1 MQPDSVT
8 GSRPPVLL
16 VEDDREL
23 ADEIRSALQASGH
36 AVIHAATAPEG
47 LRVARSE
54 EPAVLI
60 IDRMLSGE
68 DGLSIVAAL
77 REEGNLVPVLV
88 MSGLSAIDERID
100 GLKAGGDDYLVK
112 PFDIRELSA
121 RVEALL
127 RRASES
133 RTTRLHVGRLEMD
146 LVDRQVRRDGV
157 LIGLQQRE
165 FQLLEYFMRR
175 PRLMITRDMLLEQIW
190 HYSFTAQT
198 NVVDVH
204 IGKLRRKLD
213 LGRRAPVHRQ
223 CSRDRLQAGR
233 RKLTCWPPA
242 SSDWR

>member
-1 MQPDSVT
+1 MQRDSVS

-16 VEDDREL
+16 VEDDLGL
-23 ADEIRSALQASGH
+23 AEEIRSALEANGH
-36 AVIHAATAPEG
+36 AVIHAETLLEG
-47 LRVARSE
+47 LRAARSE

-68 DGLSIVAAL
+68 DGLSIVTAL
-77 REEGNLVPVLV
+77 REEGNLTPVLV
-88 MSGLSAIDERID
+88 MSGLSAIDERIG

-133 RTTRLHVGRLEMD
+133 RATRLRVGRLEMD

-157 LIGLQQRE
+157 LIAFQQRE

-175 PRLMITRDMLLEQIW
+175 PGMVITRAMLLEDIW
-190 HYSFTAQT
+190 HYSFMAQT

-204 IGKLRRKLD
+204 IGKLRRKLESGD
-213 LGRRAPVHRQ
+213 GRRFIVNVRA
-223 CSRDRLQAGR
+223 AGF
-233 RKLTCWPPA
+233 KLEA
-242 SSDWR
+242 ES